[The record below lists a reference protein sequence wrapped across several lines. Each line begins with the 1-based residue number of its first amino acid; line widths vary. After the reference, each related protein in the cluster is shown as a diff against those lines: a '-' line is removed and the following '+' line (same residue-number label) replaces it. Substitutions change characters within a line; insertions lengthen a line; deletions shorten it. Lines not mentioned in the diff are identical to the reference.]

1 MYDYDYVIFVQLER
15 AGFALDA
22 MVVPVWIG
30 AISLGVL
37 AVVLVGFLVWSAWQA
52 IGSRWGWLRNCLG
65 NWRGR
70 MRTLKPPPW
79 LGNRGD

>member
-22 MVVPVWIG
+22 MVVPLWII

-37 AVVLVGFLVWSAWQA
+37 AAAVAGFLAWSAWQA
-52 IGSRWGWLRNCLG
+52 MGSRWGW
-65 NWRGR
+65 WRRRATKKDAG
-70 MRTLKPPPW
+70 W
-79 LGNRGD
+79 IGNRGD